1 MEPEMPSILVVDDTP
16 VDRILV
22 QGLLRRRADYTVE
35 AVEDAESALERL
47 ETFVPDVLVTDLQL
61 PQLSGLDLVVVL
73 RERFPGLPVVV
84 ITAHG
89 NEDTALQA
97 LADGA
102 ASYVPKPQMSERLLS
117 TIDKVLDSART
128 DRAAADFQ
136 SCLQESRLRFTVP
149 VAADVFGPLSEMAVG
164 MAASIGLCEP
174 HDKLRFLLALQAFLR
189 IGQFVGNLE
198 LPLSALDALEASGPA
213 TQADGSNRLQDA
225 RFRHRS
231 LGVEIELSGEQG
243 VFRVTHQGPPLNL
256 ESLSV
261 SASPSS
267 AGAAACRELV
277 LVRAFAH
284 SFQLEGD
291 GRTLAMTRR
300 RSS

>member
-1 MEPEMPSILVVDDTP
+1 MASILVVDDTA
-16 VDRILV
+16 VDRVLV
-22 QGLLRRRADYTVE
+22 QGLLRRRADYVVE
-35 AVEDAESALERL
+35 VVEDAESALARL

-117 TIDKVLDSART
+117 TIERVLEGQRS
-128 DRAAADFQ
+128 DRVAEDFQ
-136 SCLQESRLRFTVP
+136 SCLRESRLRFMVP
-149 VAADVFGPLSEMAVG
+149 VAADVFGPLADMAVG
-164 MAASIGLCEP
+164 MAASVGLCEP
-174 HDKLRFLLALQAFLR
+174 HEKLRFVLALRALLR
-189 IGQFVGNLE
+189 IGQLAGNLE
-198 LPLSALDALEASGPA
+198 MSLSELDAQEAGGPA
-213 TQADGSNRLQDA
+213 IQADYARRLQDS
-225 RFRHRS
+225 RFRNRS
-231 LGVEIELSGEQG
+231 LDVEIEVSAGLG
-243 VFRVTHQGPPLNL
+243 VYRVTHQGPPLNIDVREAL
-256 ESLSV
+256 GPGSL
-261 SASPSS
+261 
-267 AGAAACRELV
+267 AGPAACRELV

-291 GRTLAMTRR
+291 GRTLAMARR
-300 RSS
+300 GSS